1 MSVNFTGNRR
11 AQMTFLGHPTVKKW
25 IAHSGEWAS
34 FLVFTGFGLLRGDLV
49 KNDYVHFSDNGYQP
63 KYLLGWVA
71 AGLTLG
77 LCRVL
82 AGRYAKAEAR
92 GILSTPDY
100 VKNYRKMLSTAIE
113 DLAICSGCDKKALDE
128 FEDSLLL
135 AIADTVLYYRKATT
149 FFAPP
154 VTCSLMTPIAP
165 ADEHKNSLWLE
176 EGGFSNLA
184 CVLVIEKASRQEL
197 DIPAGFALP
206 VYDLMSPMRD
216 KNLYGAPRA
225 FVTHEYEVV
234 NLTFLPLKHRHRTS
248 WPVFK
253 RTVGYFWSQWR
264 TLCSFASFPLM
275 VKGKSTGVVNVH
287 YRWIRIL
294 GKNPEL
300 LIDFLLPFLSILG
313 YIHSEKEKKDID
325 REHDL

>member
-1 MSVNFTGNRR
+1 
-11 AQMTFLGHPTVKKW
+11 MTFLGHPTIKKW

-49 KNDYVHFSDNGYQP
+49 KNDSTHMFDNGYHP
-63 KYLLGWVA
+63 RYLLGWVV

-77 LCRVL
+77 LCRML

-113 DLAICSGCDKKALDE
+113 DLATSSGCDKKALEE

-149 FFAPP
+149 FFAPQ
-154 VTCSLMTPIAP
+154 VTCSLMTPNPLP
-165 ADEHKNSLWLE
+165 AEYENSLWLE
-176 EGGFSNLA
+176 EDGFTNLA
-184 CVLVIEKASRQEL
+184 CVLTIEKASRQEL

-206 VYDLMSPMRD
+206 VYDPESTMRD
-216 KNLYGAPRA
+216 KNLFGAPRA

-234 NLTFLPLKHRHRTS
+234 NFTLLPIGHRHRSS

-253 RTVGYFWSQWR
+253 RTVRYFWTQWR
-264 TLCSFASFPLM
+264 TLWSFAAFPLM
-275 VKGKSTGVVNVH
+275 DKGKSVGVVNVH

-313 YIHSEKEKKDID
+313 YIHSQKEKRGED
-325 REHDL
+325 RP